1 MVTGRV
7 LDTLSEW
14 EAFAHAVQTRRP
26 DVGTWC
32 EAWTTRDI
40 VIHQTGNAEE
50 LARVLAAHMAGEP
63 VETRGFDREKPYRE
77 LTDSELWTAFITR
90 CEQLVE
96 ITDSAAR
103 DLSADEVIMWT
114 GRPVTPRFFAEHMR
128 EELVLH
134 RWDLTGDDATAMQ
147 ALSEPWMTQHSVRDV
162 GNALLDLGATNLD
175 LGTEGRFQGKLR
187 APGTDDVVVTA
198 TRERNSIAFAP
209 PEGAATIESDP
220 AVRTLFLWGRRPAD
234 FTRWH
239 SQAGPDAL
247 RKVRTLL
254 SGY

>member
-7 LDTLSEW
+7 RDTLPEW
-14 EAFAHAVQTRRP
+14 EAFAHAVQARRP

-63 VETRGFDREKPYRE
+63 VETRGFDRENPYRE
-77 LTDSELWTAFITR
+77 LTDAELWTTLITR
-90 CEQLVE
+90 CEQLAE
-96 ITDSAAR
+96 IADSAAR

-128 EELVLH
+128 EELILH
-134 RWDLTGDDATAMQ
+134 RWDLTGDDATAVR

-162 GNALLDLGATNLD
+162 GNALLDLGATSLD
-175 LGTEGRFQGKLR
+175 LGTEGRFQGRLR

-198 TRERNSIAFAP
+198 TPEGNSIEFAP
-209 PEGAATIESDP
+209 PEGPATIESDP
-220 AVRTLFLWGRRPAD
+220 AVRILFLWGRRPAD

-254 SGY
+254 GGY

>member
-1 MVTGRV
+1 
-7 LDTLSEW
+7 
-14 EAFAHAVQTRRP
+14 
-26 DVGTWC
+26 
-32 EAWTTRDI
+32 
-40 VIHQTGNAEE
+40 
-50 LARVLAAHMAGEP
+50 
-63 VETRGFDREKPYRE
+63 
-77 LTDSELWTAFITR
+77 
-90 CEQLVE
+90 
-96 ITDSAAR
+96 
-103 DLSADEVIMWT
+103 
-114 GRPVTPRFFAEHMR
+114 MR